1 MAEPPPR
8 DGIPANRS
16 REGFAWLVTVVAVL
30 ISGCLVW
37 VLLAAED
44 REPPVVSM
52 PQATAGGCT
61 ELGIAGPAAWEDM
74 SEEEF
79 HGMLEEQV
87 TLGATWIRISA
98 SWHEIER
105 YQGYLYWEGL
115 DMRVRAAVDAGLRP
129 LLLIHTLPDWVSGFG
144 VTGSGAAE
152 SYGNFAGAVAQRY
165 GREVEAYEVWNEPNI
180 ERFWPDPDPA
190 AYAELLVDAVPKIR
204 AADATATVIAG
215 GMAPASNV
223 PGLSYSGYS
232 FLEELYGLDVL
243 HLVDALAM
251 HPYSYPERPSG
262 MSQWNTFR
270 QLAGIKA
277 LMRSHGD
284 GHKQIWLTEFGAP
297 TAGEGGVGEREQAAM
312 ISEALRLSW
321 PDPGLGP
328 LFIYTM
334 YDLDFGEGDRESH
347 FGLMYGP
354 GRPKPAFTQLRE
366 VAGQCSEELPE
377 GNR

>member
-1 MAEPPPR
+1 MAEPAPPDEGPVAR
-8 DGIPANRS
+8 RG
-16 REGFAWLVTVVAVL
+16 EGFAWLVTTVAVL
-30 ISGCLVW
+30 LSGCLVW
-37 VLLAAED
+37 VLLTFED
-44 REPPVVSM
+44 GELPEVSM
-52 PQATAGGCT
+52 PQITAGGCPK
-61 ELGIAGPAAWEDM
+61 LGIAGPAAWEGM
-74 SEEEF
+74 TEEEF
-79 HGMLEEQV
+79 REMLEEQV

-115 DMRVRAAVDAGLRP
+115 DMRIEAAVDAGLRP
-129 LLLIHTLPDWVSGFG
+129 LLLIHTLPTWVTGFG

-152 SYGNFAGAVAQRY
+152 EYGNFAGAVAQRY
-165 GREVEAYEVWNEPNI
+165 GRDVEAYEVWNEPNI

-204 AADATATVIAG
+204 AADPTATVIAG

-232 FLEELYGLDVL
+232 FLAGLYELDALSQ
-243 HLVDALAM
+243 VDALAM

-270 QLAGIKA
+270 QLASIKA

-284 GHKQIWLTEFGAP
+284 GHKAIWLTEFGAP

-312 ISEALRLSW
+312 VSEALRLSW

-334 YDLDFGEGDRESH
+334 YDLDFGEEDRESH

-354 GRPKPAFTQLRE
+354 GMPKPAFTQLRE
-366 VAGQCSEELPE
+366 LAGQCNEDLPE
-377 GNR
+377 WAG